1 MEDVFTGWNS
11 PVGLRARLVV
21 LMADAA
27 MALAPLLDT
36 RLVAGSLLVNDAMV
50 LPNVLNQLRG
60 IIISIG

>member
-1 MEDVFTGWNS
+1 
-11 PVGLRARLVV
+11 V